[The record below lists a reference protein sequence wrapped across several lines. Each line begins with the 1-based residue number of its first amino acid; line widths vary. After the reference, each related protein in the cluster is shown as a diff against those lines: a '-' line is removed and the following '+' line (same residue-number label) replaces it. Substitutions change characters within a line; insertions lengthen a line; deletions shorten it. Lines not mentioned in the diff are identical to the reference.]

1 MKADPAG
8 YAGIFFGMLVLVP
21 VILAVALARHAGNTV
36 HIVAAVANVALLALV
51 WYYNSGPSLS
61 LWKGFVEICRDM
73 SSGCANITILYI
85 FFLLAAVYLIAAV
98 NAAIGVF
105 KGRAV
110 SQDRW
115 HRLVL
120 WFDLHS
126 FR

>member
-1 MKADPAG
+1 
-8 YAGIFFGMLVLVP
+8 
-21 VILAVALARHAGNTV
+21 
-36 HIVAAVANVALLALV
+36 
-51 WYYNSGPSLS
+51 
-61 LWKGFVEICRDM
+61 M
-73 SSGCANITILYI
+73 SSGCANITLLYI